1 MIYNLSLIVLIAVTV
16 WAMFSG
22 RVQDKL
28 GIIVALVFVAFGA
41 MAMLA
46 QSTVGWHV
54 AERANQAFV
63 FGASIFAARCFYIKS
78 GLKRRLRAK
87 ACKCKVVD

>member
-54 AERANQAFV
+54 TERANQVFV

-78 GLKRRLRAK
+78 GLKKRLRAK
-87 ACKCKVVD
+87 VCKCKMQE

>member
-1 MIYNLSLIVLIAVTV
+1 MIYNLSLLILIFVTA

-28 GIIVALVFVAFGA
+28 GIIVALLLVEFGA

-46 QSTVGWHV
+46 QNAVG
-54 AERANQAFV
+54 
-63 FGASIFAARCFYIKS
+63 SM
-78 GLKRRLRAK
+78 
-87 ACKCKVVD
+87 

>member
-54 AERANQAFV
+54 TERANQVFV
-63 FGASIFAARCFYIKS
+63 IGVSMFALRCFYIKS
-78 GLKRRLRAK
+78 GLERKMKRRR
-87 ACKCKVVD
+87 CGCE

>member
-16 WAMFSG
+16 WAMLTPK
-22 RVQDKL
+22 VKDKP
-28 GIIVALVFVAFGA
+28 GIIVALVLVAFGA

-54 AERANQAFV
+54 TERANQVFV

-78 GLKRRLRAK
+78 GLKRKMKRRR
-87 ACKCKVVD
+87 CVCE

>member
-16 WAMFSG
+16 WAMLTPK
-22 RVQDKL
+22 VKDKP

-54 AERANQAFV
+54 TERANQVFV
-63 FGASIFAARCFYIKS
+63 FGVSIFAARCFYIKS

>member
-1 MIYNLSLIVLIAVTV
+1 MIYNASLVVLIAVTV
-16 WAMFSG
+16 WATLTTK
-22 RVQDKL
+22 VKDKP

-54 AERANQAFV
+54 TERANQVFV
-63 FGASIFAARCFYIKS
+63 FGVSIFALRCFYIKS
-78 GLKRRLRAK
+78 GMKKKMKRRR
-87 ACKCKVVD
+87 CGRE

>member
-16 WAMFSG
+16 WAIFTPK
-22 RVQDKL
+22 VKDKL

-54 AERANQAFV
+54 TERANQVFV
-63 FGASIFAARCFYIKS
+63 FGASIFASRCFYIKS

>member
-1 MIYNLSLIVLIAVTV
+1 MIYNLSLLILIFVTA

-28 GIIVALVFVAFGA
+28 GIIVALLLVEFGA

-46 QSTVGWHV
+46 QNAAGWHV
-54 AERANQAFV
+54 TERANQIFV
-63 FGASIFAARCFYIKS
+63 IGASMFALRCFYIKS
-78 GLKRRLRAK
+78 GLKRKMKRL
-87 ACKCKVVD
+87 ACGCEVAE

>member
-16 WAMFSG
+16 WAMFTPK
-22 RVQDKL
+22 VKDKL
-28 GIIVALVFVAFGA
+28 GIVVALVFVAFGA

-54 AERANQAFV
+54 TERANQVFV
-63 FGASIFAARCFYIKS
+63 FGASIC
-78 GLKRRLRAK
+78 G
-87 ACKCKVVD
+87 VVFVLSCELGGQKLAEI

>member
-1 MIYNLSLIVLIAVTV
+1 MIYNLSLIVLIVVTV
-16 WAMFSG
+16 WAMLT
-22 RVQDKL
+22 RKVKDKV

-54 AERANQAFV
+54 TERANQIYV
-63 FGASIFAARCFYIKS
+63 IGASMFALRCFYIKS
-78 GLKRRLRAK
+78 GLKRKMKRL
-87 ACKCKVVD
+87 ACGCE

>member
-54 AERANQAFV
+54 TERANQVFV
-63 FGASIFAARCFYIKS
+63 FGVSIFALRCFYIKS
-78 GLKRRLRAK
+78 GLKR
-87 ACKCKVVD
+87 KVKKRNI

>member
-54 AERANQAFV
+54 TERANKVFV

-78 GLKRRLRAK
+78 GLKRRLRSK

>member
-1 MIYNLSLIVLIAVTV
+1 MIYNCALIVLIAVTV
-16 WAMFSG
+16 WAIFTPKI
-22 RVQDKL
+22 QDKL
-28 GIIVALVFVAFGA
+28 WTVTALVLVSFGA

-54 AERANQAFV
+54 AERANQSLV

-78 GLKRRLRAK
+78 GLKKRLRAK
-87 ACKCKVVD
+87 ACKCKMQE